1 MTRSPLFPLT
11 LNFVV
16 VAATLMLFYLNSLSR
31 KPIFG
36 CGLFILRV
44 VGFGGVGN
52 DQRKVPED
60 VGIVHRVNLE
70 KYKYLKLT

>member
-1 MTRSPLFPLT
+1 
-11 LNFVV
+11 
-16 VAATLMLFYLNSLSR
+16 MLFYLNSLSR

-52 DQRKVPED
+52 DQRKIPED
-60 VGIVHRVNLE
+60 VGVVHRVNLE